1 MNNWHWTERDV
12 MAWSR
17 SRLEEL
23 LAGTQLADTPEA
35 GASITGVQE
44 LEGASV
50 LLLHGDP

>member
-23 LAGTQLADTPEA
+23 LTGTQLADTSD
-35 GASITGVQE
+35 ASARITGVQE
-44 LEGASV
+44 LEGT
-50 LLLHGDP
+50 P